1 MASEASFVYILSPQK
16 SKNCPFWRAFEN
28 WYVVKWDISGGF
40 QRLWPTHNL
49 RDLSNVLK
57 IGRIEKAVLP
67 FHLDYIQCILLR
79 CSRLCSSTTKG
90 MSHIIHMPSSPIYD
104 LMFKPQRGK
113 TAAKNS
119 TTQKPSY
126 RTRFSSSIKTT
137 KMPSQ
142 IWFRSTKNESSRA

>member
-28 WYVVKWDISGGF
+28 LICCKMRHFRWFSKTVT
-40 QRLWPTHNL
+40 THNL

-104 LMFKPQRGK
+104 LMFKPQGGK

-142 IWFRSTKNESSRA
+142 I

>member
-28 WYVVKWDISGGF
+28 LICCKMRHFRWFSKTVT
-40 QRLWPTHNL
+40 THNL

-104 LMFKPQRGK
+104 LMFKPQGGK

-119 TTQKPSY
+119 TTHNGRREQDFLLQL
-126 RTRFSSSIKTT
+126 RTLLL
-137 KMPSQ
+137 PSQ
-142 IWFRSTKNESSRA
+142 I